1 MNIKNLNIFK
11 NEKTTLLFCILL
23 TFFIAI
29 ISNNYEAPKIIYNIL
44 NNSYI
49 KFSILVI
56 IILISNNNLQLG
68 LLIALCFIFLYESY
82 NNQEYLYKE
91 NFLNI
96 SEIMEKIEKNKDN
109 NDELEGF
116 QCYKKF
122 IELN

>member
-1 MNIKNLNIFK
+1 MDIKKLNIFK
-11 NEKTTLLFCILL
+11 NEKATLLFCILL

-29 ISNNYEAPKIIYNIL
+29 ISNNYKSPKIINNIL

-68 LLIALCFIFLYESY
+68 LIIALCFIFLYESY
-82 NNQEYLYKE
+82 NQEYLHRE

-96 SEIMEKIEKNKDN
+96 SEIMEKIEKNKNN
-109 NDELEGF
+109 NDEIEGF